1 MRREFAVVLRDSEGA
16 FLEAD
21 RVFGELGLDI
31 MRVSYNKIVDVH
43 TCFVEVEGTAEAL
56 AAAERRLMELGLF
69 PTQSRVGTVRLVEF
83 EMPNAPGAL
92 RPALELI
99 VGSGTK
105 VHREQERTAAG
116 LLTDGLR
123 LRLPVPRRVKR
134 REGSHLLLR
143 GRPVRRL
150 FRVPEV
156 QFHIGRSHALTSLCP
171 ECLQSRRTVF
181 HVVSIPQKNSPPK
194 WRAAGFI
201 HLMRPSFFIA
211 LMIRLA
217 ICW

>member
-56 AAAERRLMELGLF
+56 VAAERRLMELGLF

-83 EMPNAPGAL
+83 EMANAPGAL

-99 VGSGTK
+99 D
-105 VHREQERTAAG
+105 E
-116 LLTDGLR
+116 
-123 LRLPVPRRVKR
+123 
-134 REGSHLLLR
+134 
-143 GRPVRRL
+143 
-150 FRVPEV
+150 
-156 QFHIGRSHALTSLCP
+156 
-171 ECLQSRRTVF
+171 
-181 HVVSIPQKNSPPK
+181 
-194 WRAAGFI
+194 
-201 HLMRPSFFIA
+201 
-211 LMIRLA
+211 
-217 ICW
+217 